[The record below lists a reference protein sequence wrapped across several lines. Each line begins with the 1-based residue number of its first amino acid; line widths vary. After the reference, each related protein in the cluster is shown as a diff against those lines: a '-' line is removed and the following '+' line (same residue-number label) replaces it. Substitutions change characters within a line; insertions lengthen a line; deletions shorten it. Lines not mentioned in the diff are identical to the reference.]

1 MSDNYEYKK
10 RVTKNDKKNKKG
22 VYSQK
27 HVRILLKQLD
37 SKTINVGED
46 TQADRKGVCSSK
58 VGGVVESKGSH
69 AHRK

>member
-27 HVRILLKQLD
+27 HIRILLKQL
-37 SKTINVGED
+37 
-46 TQADRKGVCSSK
+46 
-58 VGGVVESKGSH
+58 ESKSINAGECSYTS
-69 AHRK
+69 RRVV

>member
-27 HVRILLKQLD
+27 HIRILLKQLE
-37 SKTINVGED
+37 SKSINAGED
-46 TQADRKGVCSSK
+46 TQSGRKGVCSTK
-58 VGGVVESKGSH
+58 K
-69 AHRK
+69 